1 MIYWKLFMEFAKIG
15 AVSLGGGYGMIAL
28 IREMVLE
35 YGWMTESDFTS
46 FIAIS
51 ESTPGPLAVNM
62 ATFIGSSQGGI
73 AGSLCATVGVVLP
86 SFVIIL
92 LIAAIMHN
100 LLKYKGVQA
109 FLTGVRPCIV
119 AMIFATGILMAIHTF
134 CSVQLAGDNLNPDIR
149 SIVVFGVLILT
160 HVFVKKKCHQEPSPV
175 AMIIVSALLGILL
188 WSVR

>member
-1 MIYWKLFMEFAKIG
+1 MDDGERFYQFYCHFR
-15 AVSLGGGYGMIAL
+15 VDS
-28 IREMVLE
+28 
-35 YGWMTESDFTS
+35 
-46 FIAIS
+46 
-51 ESTPGPLAVNM
+51 GPLAVNM

-134 CSVQLAGDNLNPDIR
+134 CSVQRVGDNLNPDIR

>member
-1 MIYWKLFMEFAKIG
+1 
-15 AVSLGGGYGMIAL
+15 MIAL

-134 CSVQLAGDNLNPDIR
+134 CSVQLVGDNLNPDIR

-160 HVFVKKKCHQEPSPV
+160 HVVVKKKCHQEPSPV

>member
-1 MIYWKLFMEFAKIG
+1 MIYLRLFIEFMKIG

>member
-1 MIYWKLFMEFAKIG
+1 MIYLRLFIEFMKIG

-134 CSVQLAGDNLNPDIR
+134 CSVQLVGDNLNLDIR

-160 HVFVKKKCHQEPSPV
+160 HVVVKKKCHQEPSPV